1 MFRDSND
8 FISRLPHKGRDPEI
22 FCSHPSISVASSTI
36 QNVSIKDGVS
46 MFKKNMCFQNQKTH
60 HGLAMLCPRASTIP
74 CEATIM
80 GTLSSGIAA
89 DE

>member
-1 MFRDSND
+1 
-8 FISRLPHKGRDPEI
+8 
-22 FCSHPSISVASSTI
+22 
-36 QNVSIKDGVS
+36 
-46 MFKKNMCFQNQKTH
+46 MFKKNMCFQYQKTH

-80 GTLSSGIAA
+80 ATLSSGIAA